1 MYLLEQSKGFIM
13 SNPSASEPSKPGS
26 SKKPISPARNIIGAV
41 ALVALVGVAWLEY
54 SALFRYNSAVK
65 ALRARSQDESKDLMT
80 VQEAE
85 TLMGKSPD
93 GPGTDF
99 EDVTQTFTKVSL
111 PLTKKEY
118 TWRGVFKSHTLTAY
132 YTKSKNAHLHHFE
145 TERAKLESEPAPE
158 GPSHVNEEAFD
169 RPGSKAEPAT
179 APTAAAPAVAS
190 KEAPGT
196 ATKEAAPVPGTKEAP
211 VPGKTSN

>member
-13 SNPSASEPSKPGS
+13 SDPSASGPSKPGL
-26 SKKPISPARNIIGAV
+26 SKKPISPARKIIGAV

-54 SALFRYNSAVK
+54 SALLGYNSAVR
-65 ALRARSQDESKDLMT
+65 ALQARSEDESKDLMT

-93 GPGTDF
+93 RPGTDF
-99 EDVTQTFTKVSL
+99 EDVVQTFMKIPQT
-111 PLTKKEY
+111 LTKKEY

-132 YTKSKNAHLHHFE
+132 YTKSRNATLHHFE
-145 TERAKLESEPAPE
+145 TEGAQVESEPAPQ
-158 GPSHVNEEAFD
+158 GPSHVNEEALD
-169 RPGSKAEPAT
+169 QPGSKAGAAT
-179 APTAAAPAVAS
+179 TPTAAAPAVAS

-196 ATKEAAPVPGTKEAP
+196 ATKEAAPVPATKGAP
-211 VPGKTSN
+211 VPAKTSN